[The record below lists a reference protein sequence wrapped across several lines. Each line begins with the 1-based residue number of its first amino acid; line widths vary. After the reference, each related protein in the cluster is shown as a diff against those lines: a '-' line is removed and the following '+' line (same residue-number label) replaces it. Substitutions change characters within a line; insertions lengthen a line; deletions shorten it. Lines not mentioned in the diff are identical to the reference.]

1 MNTALKIAFPAA
13 DAENAVAATLAA
25 ASSSR
30 FVLNAFVAAGF
41 QENSARRPIQKQA
54 AHRKAEAARRP
65 DDGLLTVGDVAVRLQ
80 VSMKQVRNFVDD
92 GGLRYINVGRG
103 SKHRTMRFTP
113 ADVESCITQLA
124 KRNSRPCPSTAIQSR
139 RTTNTHS
146 KSEVIGFTA
155 RRNAHRTGKP
165 NK

>member
-1 MNTALKIAFPAA
+1 MNTTQIAFPAA
-13 DAENAVAATLAA
+13 DAEDAVAATIAA

-30 FVLNAFVAAGF
+30 RVLNAFADVFLNPA
-41 QENSARRPIQKQA
+41 QHPTPKQA
-54 AHRKAEAARRP
+54 GHRKAEAARRP
-65 DDGLLTVGDVAVRLQ
+65 DDALLTVGDVAVRLQ
-80 VSMKQVRNFVDD
+80 VSMKQVRNLVDD

-139 RTTNTHS
+139 RTTSTHS